1 MGGMFDREFLLYAF
15 AMGLRAK
22 LLDWAGAKHGKHY
35 RTKGASARHGTK
47 PRRRVGRA
55 TGPNS
60 YDSYDRQT
68 RARLEEDHRR
78 VMYG

>member
-1 MGGMFDREFLLYAF
+1 MAGLFDREFLLHLF
-15 AMGLRAK
+15 AMGLRSK

-55 TGPNS
+55 TGPGS
-60 YDSYDRQT
+60 YSHHDFVT
-68 RARLEEDHRR
+68 HARLEEDHRR
-78 VMYG
+78 RLYG